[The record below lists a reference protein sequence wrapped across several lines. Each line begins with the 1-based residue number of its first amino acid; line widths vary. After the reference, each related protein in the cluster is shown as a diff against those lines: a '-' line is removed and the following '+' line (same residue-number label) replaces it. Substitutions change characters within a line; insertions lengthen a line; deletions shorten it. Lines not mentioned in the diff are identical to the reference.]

1 MNNKIKAFA
10 ILPVAAALTFF
21 GLQAVSASFAATTG
35 VGETAATTGADASTI
50 EDCEWYLNGVSDS
63 LSLTN
68 TTGMEYVGDDY
79 TLSASDESV
88 NVYFSGTEAEDER
101 CSFYDDVRGAGV
113 DVTWDGVAFA
123 TGTLDTSLDWTLGTP
138 LETGPAVSSLDVTY
152 DKATCDDA
160 FTAGGAVSITS
171 DATSPLTPA
180 SISDLATAVFTP
192 SAAAPGATW
201 AKCTLNASYSVVL
214 PGGRTPENPGS
225 SYVFA
230 GPGLTTT
237 ITVNEVTP

>member
-88 NVYFSGTEAEDER
+88 NVYFSGLEAEDER

-113 DVTWDGVAFA
+113 EVSWDGVAFA
-123 TGTLDTSLDWTLGTP
+123 TGTADISLDWTLGDL
-138 LETGPAVSSLDVTY
+138 LETSGVSSLDVTY

-160 FTAGGAVSITS
+160 FIAGGAVSIT
-171 DATSPLTPA
+171 DAAVSPLTPA
-180 SISDLATAVFTP
+180 SISDLLTEGFTP

-225 SYVFA
+225 SYVFT

-237 ITVNEVTP
+237 ITVND